1 MQMEISQLSQTKEIK
16 EEGTKIKAM
25 VDRHVEKM
33 IATLREKAQHEK
45 EPLTKTLVDY
55 KQQLEKA
62 KEIEKREHK
71 TQLLHIGHFMAVVFT
86 SDTLHADGNITVVTN
101 KNEIFFVFITSQF
114 YFL

>member
-1 MQMEISQLSQTKEIK
+1 
-16 EEGTKIKAM
+16 M

-71 TQLLHIGHFMAVVFT
+71 TQQST
-86 SDTLHADGNITVVTN
+86 
-101 KNEIFFVFITSQF
+101 
-114 YFL
+114 FLVIIKINQYL